1 MKNQPEPKLTKNLT
15 LMWNKAHRSSNKEQ
29 KFLNLTAFFKMNLT

>member
-29 KFLNLTAFFKMNLT
+29 KFLNNWQLFSKWT